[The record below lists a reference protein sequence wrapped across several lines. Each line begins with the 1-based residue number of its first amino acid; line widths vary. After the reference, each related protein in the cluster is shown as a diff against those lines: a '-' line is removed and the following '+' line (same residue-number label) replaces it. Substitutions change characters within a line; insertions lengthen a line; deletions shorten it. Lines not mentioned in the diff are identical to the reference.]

1 MINSLTLTHNRK
13 TPTTATKLYYMN
25 ESCMNNVNHP
35 NFSCTPVSG
44 AYVVQNMKK
53 ACDEND
59 EDDSDLHPT
68 EGD

>member
-1 MINSLTLTHNRK
+1 
-13 TPTTATKLYYMN
+13 
-25 ESCMNNVNHP
+25 MNNVNHP

-44 AYVVQNMKK
+44 AYVVQNMKR